1 MKKKRNDRRSR
12 AACLEG
18 ANKDVRTLFN
28 DLVGPPNQRRREGDP
43 ESLRG
48 PEVYSHFKADRLL
61 HREFTWL
68 RTFEDLQSGADNAD
82 QAEGRAQVKRPPV
95 RAARL
100 SLI

>member
-28 DLVGPPNQRRREGDP
+28 DLVGPPNQGRREGDA

-48 PEVYSHFKADRLL
+48 L
-61 HREFTWL
+61 
-68 RTFEDLQSGADNAD
+68 
-82 QAEGRAQVKRPPV
+82 
-95 RAARL
+95 
-100 SLI
+100 